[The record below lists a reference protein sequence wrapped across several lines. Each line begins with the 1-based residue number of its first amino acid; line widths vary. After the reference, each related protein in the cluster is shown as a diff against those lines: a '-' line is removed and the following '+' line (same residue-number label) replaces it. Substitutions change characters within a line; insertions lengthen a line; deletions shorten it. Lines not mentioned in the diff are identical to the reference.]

1 MRQAFY
7 NSSKAAVRHL
17 AKALAAEWAEK
28 RIRVNSISP
37 GYGQCPF
44 PSYSHSGLDLWDVV
58 VETDQTRHMDKKVL
72 QHQQENVPLR
82 RFAQVS
88 ALLLSAHFFGHR

>member
-1 MRQAFY
+1 M
-7 NSSKAAVRHL
+7 RHL

-37 GYGQCPF
+37 GYGQCPL
-44 PSYSHSGLDLWDVV
+44 PSYSHSGLYLWDVV

-88 ALLLSAHFFGHR
+88 ALLLSGRFFGHL